1 MSAFILHTE
10 CYIYLADVTIFLL
23 VLDIQFTFWLLKM
36 IDKFV
41 VSLHKCFFQMNW
53 ALDWDIL
60 IAIIWITNSKF
71 WKWVEGSMWLT
82 AVNEAITWLGNISCL
97 EQIISKCKS
106 NWFELSIFFL
116 DI

>member
-41 VSLHKCFFQMNW
+41 VSLHKCFFQMN
-53 ALDWDIL
+53 
-60 IAIIWITNSKF
+60 
-71 WKWVEGSMWLT
+71 
-82 AVNEAITWLGNISCL
+82 
-97 EQIISKCKS
+97 
-106 NWFELSIFFL
+106 
-116 DI
+116 